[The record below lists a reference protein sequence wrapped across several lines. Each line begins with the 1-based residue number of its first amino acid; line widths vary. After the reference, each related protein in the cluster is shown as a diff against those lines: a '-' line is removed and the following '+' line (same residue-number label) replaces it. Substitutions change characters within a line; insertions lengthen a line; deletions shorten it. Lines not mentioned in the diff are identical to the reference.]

1 MRRLLPALALSTLVV
16 AGASASA
23 LAVDTA
29 SSTSSDTPA
38 VAASAAADGSLVDTS
53 DASLDDGDSSWVDG
67 AAGEAE
73 PNAEPDDDAAPAA
86 PPPPEGRTTLSG
98 RHHTTVVTTPD
109 PQHWVAGSRIVV
121 WGGYEAVSIAP
132 NTSPVLQGMRLLCSG
147 AGSTSASVFSTT
159 NNNGSASG
167 TSKILGHTV
176 FVVPKTGDYTCS
188 VDGWA
193 TQDKADVP
201 KDDSGKWPDLLAVVE
216 GRDTFV
222 STDVVTLG
230 ANTWQGTT
238 ETVDLARGK
247 STTVLSHTWAP
258 GSTART
264 VSFYADVELSNEGSA
279 TSTSTVVLDIT
290 QVAAS
295 GKTCSNHVAVSVKPS
310 ISWATHHAKQ
320 YLRKVGLPVSTA
332 SGCTRS
338 FAVRVGVTNTA
349 ASTLRVYDKG
359 YSNVVAL
366 GGSYSLDRPN

>member
-1 MRRLLPALALSTLVV
+1 
-16 AGASASA
+16 
-23 LAVDTA
+23 
-29 SSTSSDTPA
+29 
-38 VAASAAADGSLVDTS
+38 
-53 DASLDDGDSSWVDG
+53 
-67 AAGEAE
+67 
-73 PNAEPDDDAAPAA
+73 
-86 PPPPEGRTTLSG
+86 
-98 RHHTTVVTTPD
+98 
-109 PQHWVAGSRIVV
+109 
-121 WGGYEAVSIAP
+121 
-132 NTSPVLQGMRLLCSG
+132 
-147 AGSTSASVFSTT
+147 
-159 NNNGSASG
+159 
-167 TSKILGHTV
+167 
-176 FVVPKTGDYTCS
+176 
-188 VDGWA
+188 
-193 TQDKADVP
+193 
-201 KDDSGKWPDLLAVVE
+201 
-216 GRDTFV
+216 
-222 STDVVTLG
+222 VVTLG

-338 FAVRVGVTNTA
+338 FSVRVGVTNTA